1 MFLRRSNGVPRALG
15 EVVYPGNNSL
25 GFRELGFMGFKMSK
39 ETEKKL
45 GSSVNFRGVLVKL
58 VREVVL
64 NQGFALFCC

>member
-1 MFLRRSNGVPRALG
+1 
-15 EVVYPGNNSL
+15 
-25 GFRELGFMGFKMSK
+25 MGFKMSK